1 MTTSRRILVT
11 AGSTRSRSLNAL
23 LARAVADELA
33 RRDRDHQLVSL
44 DDHEM
49 PIYHGDHEDEHGVP
63 ATAHD
68 LAALLRDA
76 GGLLIASPEY
86 NGSFS
91 PLLKNSIDWVTRTD
105 MGVLRDTFVGL
116 MAASP
121 GRGGG
126 VRGLA
131 MVRTWFENMRLIV
144 ATTDLSIPRVNEH
157 ITGEPGM
164 PMFDIETRAAIAAW
178 VDTYLVE
185 FDEYC
190 TGRPPA

>member
-1 MTTSRRILVT
+1 VTQHRILVT
-11 AGSTRSRSLNAL
+11 AGSIRRASYNTL

-33 RRDRDHQLVSL
+33 RRDRDHLLVSL
-44 DDHEM
+44 GDHDM

-63 ATAHD
+63 TTGHE
-68 LAALLRDA
+68 LAALLRDS

-91 PLLKNSIDWVTRTD
+91 PLLKNSIDWVTRID
-105 MGVLRDTFVGL
+105 MGVLRDTLIGL

-144 ATTDLSIPRVNEH
+144 AADDLSIPQVNEH
-157 ITGEPGM
+157 VTGEPGSLG
-164 PMFDIETRAAIAAW
+164 FDSETCAAIAAW
-178 VDTYLVE
+178 VDAYLLE

>member
-1 MTTSRRILVT
+1 MTDHRILIT
-11 AGSTRSRSLNAL
+11 AGSVRRTSFNSI

-33 RRDRDHQLVSL
+33 RRDREHLVVSL
-44 DDHEM
+44 ADHDM

-63 ATAHD
+63 TTAHE
-68 LAALLRDA
+68 LATLLRYS

-91 PLLKNSIDWVTRTD
+91 PLLKNSIDWVTRVD
-105 MGVLRDTFVGL
+105 MGVLRDTLVGL

-126 VRGLA
+126 ARGLA
-131 MVRTWFENMRLIV
+131 MVRTWFENMRLTV
-144 ATTDLSIPRVNEH
+144 ATDDLSIPQVNEH
-157 ITGEPGM
+157 VTGKPNSM
-164 PMFDIETRAAIAAW
+164 AFDVETRAAIAAW
-178 VDTYLVE
+178 VDAYLVE

-190 TGRPPA
+190 TGRPAT

>member
-1 MTTSRRILVT
+1 MTHHRILIT
-11 AGSTRSRSLNAL
+11 AGSIRRASFNSL

-33 RRDRDHQLVSL
+33 RRDREHVLVSL
-44 DDHEM
+44 ADHDM

-63 ATAHD
+63 TTAHE
-68 LAALLRDA
+68 LATLLRDS

-91 PLLKNSIDWVTRTD
+91 PLLKNSIDWVTRVD
-105 MGVLRDTFVGL
+105 MGVLRDTLVGL

-131 MVRTWFENMRLIV
+131 MVRTWFENMRLTV
-144 ATTDLSIPRVNEH
+144 ATDDLSIPQVNEH
-157 ITGEPGM
+157 VSGDTSSM
-164 PMFDIETRAAIAAW
+164 AFDIETSAAIAAW
-178 VDTYLVE
+178 VDAYLVE

-190 TGRPPA
+190 TGRPAT

>member
-1 MTTSRRILVT
+1 MTYHRILVT
-11 AGSTRSRSLNAL
+11 AGSIRRASFNSV
-23 LARAVADELA
+23 LARAIADELT
-33 RRDRDHQLVSL
+33 RRDRDHVLVSL
-44 DDHEM
+44 ADHEM

-68 LAALLRDA
+68 FAALLRDS
-76 GGLLIASPEY
+76 GGLVIASPEY

-91 PLLKNSIDWVTRTD
+91 PLLKNSIDWVTRVD
-105 MGVLRDTFVGL
+105 MGVLRDKLIGL
-116 MAASP
+116 AGASP

-131 MVRTWFENMRLIV
+131 MVRTWFENMRLAV
-144 ATTDLSIPRVNEH
+144 ASDDLSIPQVNEH
-157 ITGEPGM
+157 VVGEPGAVG
-164 PMFDIETRAAIAAW
+164 FDAAAGAAIAAW
-178 VDTYLVE
+178 VDAYLVE